1 MPKRKRV
8 SGSAPLAPVNT
19 TNEDEISPAHDSRRR
34 STREKHGVDRYKAE
48 PSKLFYQPRFEFV
61 PSNGW
66 HPLVRQLNCKARNT
80 LPWGLASD
88 TARDGRG
95 RIEVDESSLPE
106 APCPCWLLPVRDEIA
121 EHVARLAPQLA
132 SSACQRRLLGHD
144 HGHDHGHHHRGHH
157 QQLLRQHSPAA
168 VCQGNEPWHHSV
180 QSCPWAARVSVA
192 RRGSRAGP
200 GCWLSVIYC

>member
-1 MPKRKRV
+1 MFAANSLTRRVASTPRREMPKRKRV

-121 EHVARLAPQLA
+121 EHGAALRREAALFGAGDEAVAVGKGFKKEVIRPVLKG
-132 SSACQRRLLGHD
+132 R
-144 HGHDHGHHHRGHH
+144 
-157 QQLLRQHSPAA
+157 SP
-168 VCQGNEPWHHSV
+168 GW
-180 QSCPWAARVSVA
+180 WR
-192 RRGSRAGP
+192 
-200 GCWLSVIYC
+200 